1 MEEIMKTKKTGKNGN
16 NNSINN
22 RFFSIP
28 KPTRG
33 LFVSSANSNES
44 VKDIVNATIDIA
56 LEHKCNLI
64 LHAGWSF
71 EAKTEKF
78 DNKIFDPI
86 IQAIKGTNIKTYIA
100 EIEYTSKGYSD
111 YFIIRQR
118 PRKISITKCLPQQ
131 FSKSQQIEEAD
142 KLLLEAKSVKPKK
155 IATNGEYP
163 CFLMICG
170 ENNLFNMHN
179 RGNKTAKI
187 KHASLSDNF
196 LSNLKRIQNRQW
208 IMFNPSHLP
217 YTGKQLTSHVMK
229 FHRASSGDKRI
240 RYVITGTNRSHGE
253 LQAKINKPQ
262 VWRNG
267 KSKSMPIVLKDNRNF
282 LYMHKFVLQ

>member
-86 IQAIKGTNIKTYIA
+86 I
-100 EIEYTSKGYSD
+100 D
-111 YFIIRQR
+111 
-118 PRKISITKCLPQQ
+118 KCQ
-131 FSKSQQIEEAD
+131 S
-142 KLLLEAKSVKPKK
+142 
-155 IATNGEYP
+155 
-163 CFLMICG
+163 
-170 ENNLFNMHN
+170 
-179 RGNKTAKI
+179 
-187 KHASLSDNF
+187 
-196 LSNLKRIQNRQW
+196 
-208 IMFNPSHLP
+208 
-217 YTGKQLTSHVMK
+217 
-229 FHRASSGDKRI
+229 
-240 RYVITGTNRSHGE
+240 
-253 LQAKINKPQ
+253 
-262 VWRNG
+262 
-267 KSKSMPIVLKDNRNF
+267 
-282 LYMHKFVLQ
+282 